1 METIHAKLITLRE
14 DVGGYIIY
22 VFQNLANGAYEMITR
37 LPRWE
42 SPVLKIGDVGFLKY
56 NEVIAG
62 EDTWYD
68 RESGQKVPYRFTGVY
83 FIGFVYEKPA
93 ESDLIL

>member
-1 METIHAKLITLRE
+1 METIHARLVTLRE
-14 DVGGYIIY
+14 DIGGYIIY
-22 VFQNLANGAYEMITR
+22 VFQNLDNGTYEMVTR

-62 EDTWYD
+62 EDTWYNPVT
-68 RESGQKVPYRFTGVY
+68 EKNVPYRFTKVY
-83 FIGFVYEKPA
+83 FEDFVHEKPE